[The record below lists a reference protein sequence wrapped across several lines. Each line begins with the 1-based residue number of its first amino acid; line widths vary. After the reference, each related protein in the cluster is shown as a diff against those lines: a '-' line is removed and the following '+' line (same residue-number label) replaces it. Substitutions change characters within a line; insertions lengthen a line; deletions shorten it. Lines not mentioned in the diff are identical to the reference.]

1 MAHKFIS
8 MSCSSV
14 YKGRFSSRIPG
25 WPILIAALM
34 FLLILL
40 TAGPTSPA
48 TAGQNVRLKFI
59 PELTIGQ
66 ESGDENFMF
75 GHISY
80 IDVDPGGNIYIADS
94 KNRQVRVFDRDGRFL
109 RKIAVPQGQGPQELN
124 QISGIAVTPSGL
136 LFINGDRKMIV
147 YDGQGNYLR
156 TFKVDFQ
163 VSCIRSAGSEEVI
176 GIGPHE
182 GKILHVFDFEGRL
195 LSSFGEVLEVP
206 KDFEPM
212 KMMPMFGAPLLFSAS
227 KDGRVFVL
235 NPHRYQVLVF
245 KDKKLEASLAGSNEL
260 YEPLTRMGRGFVSTA
275 AIILP
280 AGKLL
285 LVYFESFKNQEHV
298 ADLFIDGKQV
308 GSMKLPG
315 ELKAIDYQGKLYM
328 VIPGEFPRVTR
339 YSVSE

>member
-1 MAHKFIS
+1 M
-8 MSCSSV
+8 
-14 YKGRFSSRIPG
+14 
-25 WPILIAALM
+25 
-34 FLLILL
+34 
-40 TAGPTSPA
+40 
-48 TAGQNVRLKFI
+48 KFI

-80 IDVDPGGNIYIADS
+80 IDVDPDGNIYVTDS
-94 KNRQVRVFDRDGRFL
+94 KNRQVRIFDRDGRFI
-109 RKIAVPQGQGPQELN
+109 RKIIVPEGQGPQELN

-156 TFKVDFQ
+156 TFKVDFH

-182 GKILHVFDFEGRL
+182 EKILHVFDSEGRL
-195 LSSFGEVLEVP
+195 LSSFGEVFEVP

-245 KDKKLEASLAGSNEL
+245 RNKKLEATVAGSSEL
-260 YEPLTRMGRGFVSTA
+260 YEPLARMGRGFVSTA

-280 AGKLL
+280 AGKSL
-285 LVYFESFKNQEHV
+285 LVYFEYFKNQERV
-298 ADLFIDGKQV
+298 ADLFLGEKQV
-308 GSMKLPG
+308 GSLKLPG

>member
-1 MAHKFIS
+1 
-8 MSCSSV
+8 
-14 YKGRFSSRIPG
+14 
-25 WPILIAALM
+25 M
-34 FLLILL
+34 FLLFLLTL
-40 TAGPTSPA
+40 TAGPTPPA
-48 TAGQNVRLKFI
+48 AAGQNVRLKFI

-80 IDVDPGGNIYIADS
+80 IDVDPDGNIYVTDS
-94 KNRQVRVFDRDGRFL
+94 KNRQVRIFDRDGRFI
-109 RKIAVPQGQGPQELN
+109 RKIIVPEGQGPQELN

-156 TFKVDFQ
+156 TFKVDFH

-182 GKILHVFDFEGRL
+182 EKILHVFDSEGRL
-195 LSSFGEVLEVP
+195 LSSFGEVFEVP

-245 KDKKLEASLAGSNEL
+245 RNKKLEATVAGSSEL
-260 YEPLTRMGRGFVSTA
+260 YEPLARMGRGFVSTA

-280 AGKLL
+280 AGKSL
-285 LVYFESFKNQEHV
+285 LVYFEYFKNQERV
-298 ADLFIDGKQV
+298 ADLFLGEKQV
-308 GSMKLPG
+308 GSLKLPG

>member
-1 MAHKFIS
+1 MAHGFIS
-8 MSCSSV
+8 RHCSSA
-14 YKGRFSSRIPG
+14 YKGSFYSRFPG
-25 WPILIAALM
+25 WPILITTLM

-40 TAGPTSPA
+40 TAGPTPPA
-48 TAGQNVRLKFI
+48 AAGQNVRLKFI

-80 IDVDPGGNIYIADS
+80 IDVDPGGNIYVTDS
-94 KNRQVRVFDRDGRFL
+94 KNRQVRIFDRDGRFI
-109 RKIAVPQGQGPQELN
+109 RKIMVPEGQGPQELN

-136 LFINGDRKMIV
+136 LFINGDRKIIV

-156 TFKVDFQ
+156 TFKVDFHL
-163 VSCIRSAGSEEVI
+163 SCIRSAGSEEII

-182 GKILHVFDFEGRL
+182 GKILHVFDSEGRL
-195 LSSFGEVLEVP
+195 LSSFGEIFEVP

-227 KDGRVFVL
+227 KDGRAFVL

-245 KDKKLEASLAGSNEL
+245 RNKKLEATVVGSNEL
-260 YEPLTRMGRGFVSTA
+260 YEPLTKMGQGFVSTA

-280 AGKLL
+280 AGKFL
-285 LVYFESFKNQEHV
+285 LVYFESFQSQERV
-298 ADLFIDGKQV
+298 ADLFLGEKQV
-308 GSMKLPG
+308 GSLKLPG